1 MKTKWTDCS
10 ALQDLA
16 AAQARGDDQDI
27 IIRLRSRFMDTKN
40 MICCALEHEAA
51 AEIESL
57 RQQLE
62 TARRLV
68 EHRQD
73 ALASCTRAD
82 DEKSRVIKQ
91 FKADTERYRWLID
104 NSFDRVGVTQLHVWV
119 HTWEPHS
126 VTGEPTEWKARVI
139 GPAIDRV
146 INKALAATD
155 DLYKSS

>member
-73 ALASCTRAD
+73 ALASCMRAD

-104 NSFDRVGVTQLHVWV
+104 NSFDRHCGREDRTGHEGQGPERV
-119 HTWEPHS
+119 HRQQPHFRH
-126 VTGEPTEWKARVI
+126 A
-139 GPAIDRV
+139 
-146 INKALAATD
+146 
-155 DLYKSS
+155 